1 MKPKVSVIV
10 PVYKVEVY
18 LAHCLDSLC
27 QQSLS
32 DIELLVIDDASP
44 DGCGAMCDDY
54 ATKDAR
60 ITVFHQPENR
70 GLSAARNLGIRHAKG
85 QYLMFVDG
93 DDWVRE
99 DFCQAAYECAEQH
112 QADLVMFNYAR
123 VVHSEVSR
131 HEEPKVFTSFTEGLH
146 TKEES
151 LDMMLEDG
159 GNAAWNK
166 IYRKDLF
173 DGITYPEGFL
183 YEDTGATYKLVY
195 KASCFYFLDQTLY
208 FQYIRPNSITQSKIT
223 PKMLNDR
230 AILNTQ
236 RYCDLKAWGF
246 DSEMLESR
254 LINFALWYCFY
265 QKRDMSN
272 PAYANLME
280 AVRSCPAAPKTFS
293 LKKKVI
299 FYLFKYCPWL
309 AELLFS
315 FIRSKKVK

>member
-1 MKPKVSVIV
+1 MEPVISVIV
-10 PVYKVEVY
+10 PVYKVEPY
-18 LAHCLDSLC
+18 LTRCLDSLC

-32 DIELLVIDDASP
+32 DIEILVVDDASP
-44 DGCGAMCDDY
+44 DRCGAICDDY
-54 ATKDAR
+54 ASKDTR
-60 ITVFHQPENR
+60 IKVFHQPENR
-70 GLSAARNLGIRHAKG
+70 GLSAARNLAIGHATGK
-85 QYLMFVDG
+85 YLMFVDG

-99 DFCQAAYECAEQH
+99 DFCQAAFDCAEQH

-123 VVHSEVSR
+123 VIHNEVAR
-131 HEEPKVFTSFTEGLH
+131 RNQPKVFTDFTEGLH
-146 TKEES
+146 SKEES
-151 LDMMLEDG
+151 IDMMLEDG

-195 KASCFYFLDQTLY
+195 KASRFYFLDQTLY

-236 RYCDLKAWGF
+236 RYRDLKAWGF

-265 QKRDMSN
+265 KKRDMSN
-272 PAYANLME
+272 PVYADLLH
-280 AVRSCPAAPKTFS
+280 AIRSCPKAPKTFHF
-293 LKKKVI
+293 KKKI
-299 FYLFKYCPWL
+299 LFYLLKYCPWL
-309 AELLFS
+309 VELLFS
-315 FIRSKKVK
+315 FKRKKVK